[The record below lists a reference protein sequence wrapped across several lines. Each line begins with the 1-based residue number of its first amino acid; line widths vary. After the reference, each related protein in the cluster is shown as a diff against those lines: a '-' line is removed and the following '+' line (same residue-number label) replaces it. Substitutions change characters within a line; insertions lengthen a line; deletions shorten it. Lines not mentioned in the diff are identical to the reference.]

1 MSNVT
6 PDRKNFAC
14 NGINNLGNKYGKRT
28 KSSVGTWHCP
38 GPGVCSSFRVRSK
51 LKAIFI
57 ACSHLVKKKNIKVKA
72 FVSRGF
78 SIFLTVKPGS
88 GNHPFHRITA

>member
-28 KSSVGTWHCP
+28 KLSVGT
-38 GPGVCSSFRVRSK
+38 
-51 LKAIFI
+51 L
-57 ACSHLVKKKNIKVKA
+57 
-72 FVSRGF
+72 SRA
-78 SIFLTVKPGS
+78 GS
-88 GNHPFHRITA
+88 VLELSGEKQT

>member
-28 KSSVGTWHCP
+28 KLSVGTLSRA
-38 GPGVCSSFRVRSK
+38 GSVLELSGEKQTEGSFNSVFTSS
-51 LKAIFI
+51 A
-57 ACSHLVKKKNIKVKA
+57 
-72 FVSRGF
+72 
-78 SIFLTVKPGS
+78 
-88 GNHPFHRITA
+88 